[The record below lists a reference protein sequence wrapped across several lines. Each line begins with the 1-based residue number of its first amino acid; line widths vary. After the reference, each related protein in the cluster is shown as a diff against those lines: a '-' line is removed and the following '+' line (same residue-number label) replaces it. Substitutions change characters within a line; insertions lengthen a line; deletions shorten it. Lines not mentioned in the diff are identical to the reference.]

1 MTDTKPW
8 YLSRTIWAAL
18 VTILTAGLGLF
29 GVSLADVDQNTL
41 VEALLQSVT
50 AVAGLVALVGRL
62 SAKSRIG

>member
-18 VTILTAGLGLF
+18 VTILTAGLSLV
-29 GVSLADVDQNTL
+29 GVSLGDLDQSAL